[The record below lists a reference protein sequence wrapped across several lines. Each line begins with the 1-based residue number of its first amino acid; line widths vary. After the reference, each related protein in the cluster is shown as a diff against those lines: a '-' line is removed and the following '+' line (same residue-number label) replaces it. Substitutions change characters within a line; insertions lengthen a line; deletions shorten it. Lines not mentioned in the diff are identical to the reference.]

1 MDTEVKIL
9 EDDLKYFD
17 KPQIERLFQ

>member
-17 KPQIERLFQ
+17 KTQIERLFQ